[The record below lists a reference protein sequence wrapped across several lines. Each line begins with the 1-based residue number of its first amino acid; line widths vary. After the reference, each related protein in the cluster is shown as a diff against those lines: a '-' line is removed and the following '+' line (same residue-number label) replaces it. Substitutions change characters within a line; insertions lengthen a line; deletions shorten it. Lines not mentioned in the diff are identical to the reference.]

1 MAVALDPTTVQTPA
15 LDVIDRE
22 LVALADGAIDRLMVF
37 MSPQEG
43 KSVRVSH
50 RFVEWLLEHDPDLR
64 VAIVSYADE
73 MARRWGS
80 DIKLDAQS
88 FNGDD
93 DTIDLGLRLRAD
105 SRAAGRWQ
113 IDGRKGGVY
122 CVGVAGALTGK
133 PVDVMVI
140 DDPIKDLEQAQSA
153 TYRER
158 AWRFW
163 QAVAV
168 PRLGPGSRVVLVQTR
183 WHENDM
189 AGRLLE
195 QDPDR
200 WRVVSIPAVA
210 ESDDDPLGR
219 RPGEAMQ
226 SARGNRDWAK
236 IRSDVGEYVWCTPSE
251 TPILMADW
259 TTRPISQV
267 HVGDLVMGYAKG
279 TREARMILTPT
290 VVEAVG
296 TRTAPVQTMRMESGA
311 TVRCTPDHRWYTGRN
326 PDAPDIDRRNGGEV
340 ARPRPMYAP
349 ARVGTRLYRFD
360 PVLPDLTP
368 ERQRLLDYLAG
379 MIDGE
384 GTWQD
389 SALSI
394 AQSPDANPE
403 VFAKIEMVLKELG
416 YSFQTKVRPHQ
427 NHPEWGRH
435 GSFVIN
441 DPRGV
446 AAEMLRRTDMAKSR
460 QALAKLHARPHKPTR
475 FRDRVEE
482 ITIEG
487 DEPVYALRT
496 GTGNYVAWG
505 YASSNCALYQ
515 QRPAPADG
523 GLFKRSGLRH
533 WTKGA
538 EQRLLLAGRTV
549 DLRDCWRFLT
559 VDLAASTK
567 TSADYTA
574 AAVWAIGVDGDLIM
588 LDGIRERMDPA
599 GHWPAVRA
607 LRERWSADV
616 VFVES
621 RMFGTTLVYEA
632 GRDGV
637 PVQELHADTDKVTR
651 ALPATARADSARLWF
666 PPEDRFPA
674 WGDWRDELLAFPN
687 GSHDDCVDVVA
698 YAARVAGAHWLPTEA
713 SVQVDAR
720 RASRD
725 DGVAEQ
731 AYAAATGGSSGLDF
745 MSVNY

>member
-1 MAVALDPTTVQTPA
+1 MTVLSPWELAARHFQPRVRRWATPGEMAVALDPTTIQTPA

-22 LVALADGAIDRLMVF
+22 LVALADGDIDRLMVF

-133 PVDVMVI
+133 PVDVLVL

-195 QDPDR
+195 QDPGR

-236 IRSDVGEYVWCTPSE
+236 IRSDVGEYVW
-251 TPILMADW
+251 A
-259 TTRPISQV
+259 
-267 HVGDLVMGYAKG
+267 
-279 TREARMILTPT
+279 
-290 VVEAVG
+290 
-296 TRTAPVQTMRMESGA
+296 
-311 TVRCTPDHRWYTGRN
+311 
-326 PDAPDIDRRNGGEV
+326 
-340 ARPRPMYAP
+340 
-349 ARVGTRLYRFD
+349 
-360 PVLPDLTP
+360 
-368 ERQRLLDYLAG
+368 
-379 MIDGE
+379 
-384 GTWQD
+384 
-389 SALSI
+389 
-394 AQSPDANPE
+394 
-403 VFAKIEMVLKELG
+403 
-416 YSFQTKVRPHQ
+416 
-427 NHPEWGRH
+427 
-435 GSFVIN
+435 
-441 DPRGV
+441 
-446 AAEMLRRTDMAKSR
+446 
-460 QALAKLHARPHKPTR
+460 
-475 FRDRVEE
+475 
-482 ITIEG
+482 
-487 DEPVYALRT
+487 
-496 GTGNYVAWG
+496 
-505 YASSNCALYQ
+505 ALYQ

-549 DLRDCWRFLT
+549 DLRDCWRFVT

-632 GRDGV
+632 GRAGV

-666 PPEDRFPA
+666 PPEDRFST

-687 GSHDDCVDVVA
+687 GTHDDCVDVVA
-698 YAARVAGAHWLPTEA
+698 YAARVAGAHWLPME
-713 SVQVDAR
+713 SSDRVDVR
-720 RASRD
+720 RAH
-725 DGVAEQ
+725 DGVIEH
-731 AYAAATGGSSGLDF
+731 AYAAATGGGSGLDF
-745 MSVNY
+745 MNVNY

>member
-1 MAVALDPTTVQTPA
+1 MTATLSPWEAAARHFQPRVRRWATPGQLAKVLDPTTVQTPA

-22 LVALADGAIDRLMVF
+22 LVELADGDIDRLMVF

-50 RFVEWLLEHDPDLR
+50 RFVEWLLAEDPDLR

-93 DTIDLGLRLRAD
+93 GGEDLGLRLRAD

-153 TYRER
+153 AYRER

-168 PRLGPGSRVVLVQTR
+168 PRLGPGSKVVLVQTR
-183 WHENDM
+183 WHQLDL
-189 AGRLLE
+189 AGRLLK

-210 ESDDDPLGR
+210 ESSDDPLGR

-226 SARGNRDWAK
+226 SARGDRDWAK
-236 IRSDVGEYVWCTPSE
+236 IRSDVGEYVW
-251 TPILMADW
+251 A
-259 TTRPISQV
+259 
-267 HVGDLVMGYAKG
+267 
-279 TREARMILTPT
+279 
-290 VVEAVG
+290 
-296 TRTAPVQTMRMESGA
+296 
-311 TVRCTPDHRWYTGRN
+311 
-326 PDAPDIDRRNGGEV
+326 
-340 ARPRPMYAP
+340 
-349 ARVGTRLYRFD
+349 
-360 PVLPDLTP
+360 
-368 ERQRLLDYLAG
+368 
-379 MIDGE
+379 
-384 GTWQD
+384 
-389 SALSI
+389 
-394 AQSPDANPE
+394 
-403 VFAKIEMVLKELG
+403 
-416 YSFQTKVRPHQ
+416 
-427 NHPEWGRH
+427 
-435 GSFVIN
+435 
-441 DPRGV
+441 
-446 AAEMLRRTDMAKSR
+446 
-460 QALAKLHARPHKPTR
+460 
-475 FRDRVEE
+475 
-482 ITIEG
+482 
-487 DEPVYALRT
+487 
-496 GTGNYVAWG
+496 
-505 YASSNCALYQ
+505 ALYQ
-515 QRPAPADG
+515 QRPEPAAG
-523 GLFKRSGLRH
+523 MLFKRSGLRH

-538 EQRLLLAGRTV
+538 ADRLLLDGRAV
-549 DLRDCWRFLT
+549 DLRDCWKFLT

-574 AAVWAIGVDGDLIM
+574 AACWAIGLDGDLVM
-588 LDGIRERMDPA
+588 LDGLRERMDPA

-632 GRDGV
+632 GRAGV

-651 ALPATARADSARLWF
+651 ALPATARAGSGRLWF
-666 PPEDRFPA
+666 PPEDRFPS
-674 WGDWRDELLAFPN
+674 WSDWQDELLAFPN
-687 GSHDDCVDVVA
+687 AAHDDVVDVVA
-698 YAARVAGAHWLPTEA
+698 YAARVAGAHWLPMESA
-713 SVQVDAR
+713 DQARAR
-720 RASRD
+720 RAVPPLD
-725 DGVAEQ
+725 DVIGQ
-731 AYAAATGGSSGLDF
+731 AYAAATGGSAGLDL
-745 MSVNY
+745 MNINY

>member
-1 MAVALDPTTVQTPA
+1 MTATLSPWEVAARHFQPRPRRWATPGRLAAALDPTTVQTPA
-15 LDVIDRE
+15 LDVIDE
-22 LVALADGAIDRLMVF
+22 HLVALADREIDRLMVF
-37 MSPQEG
+37 MPPQEG

-50 RFVEWLLEHDPDLR
+50 RFVEWLLTTDPDLR

-80 DIKLDAQS
+80 DIKLDAQA

-93 DTIDLGLRLRAD
+93 GTVDLGLRLRAD

-153 TYRER
+153 VYRER

-183 WHENDM
+183 WHENDL

-200 WRVVSIPAVA
+200 WKVVSIPAVA
-210 ESDDDPLGR
+210 EADDDPLGR
-219 RPGEAMQ
+219 TPGEAMR

-236 IRSDVGEYVWCTPSE
+236 IRSDVGEYVW
-251 TPILMADW
+251 A
-259 TTRPISQV
+259 
-267 HVGDLVMGYAKG
+267 
-279 TREARMILTPT
+279 
-290 VVEAVG
+290 
-296 TRTAPVQTMRMESGA
+296 
-311 TVRCTPDHRWYTGRN
+311 
-326 PDAPDIDRRNGGEV
+326 
-340 ARPRPMYAP
+340 
-349 ARVGTRLYRFD
+349 
-360 PVLPDLTP
+360 
-368 ERQRLLDYLAG
+368 
-379 MIDGE
+379 
-384 GTWQD
+384 
-389 SALSI
+389 
-394 AQSPDANPE
+394 
-403 VFAKIEMVLKELG
+403 
-416 YSFQTKVRPHQ
+416 
-427 NHPEWGRH
+427 
-435 GSFVIN
+435 
-441 DPRGV
+441 
-446 AAEMLRRTDMAKSR
+446 
-460 QALAKLHARPHKPTR
+460 
-475 FRDRVEE
+475 
-482 ITIEG
+482 
-487 DEPVYALRT
+487 
-496 GTGNYVAWG
+496 
-505 YASSNCALYQ
+505 ALYQ

-523 GLFKRSGLRH
+523 GLFKRSTLRH

-538 EQRLLLAGRTV
+538 DQRILLDGRIV

-559 VDLAASTK
+559 VDLAASTR
-567 TSADYTA
+567 TSADYTV
-574 AAVWAIGVDGDLIM
+574 AAVWAIGVDGDLVM

-632 GRDGV
+632 GRAGV
-637 PVQELHADTDKVTR
+637 PVQELHADADKVTR
-651 ALPATARADSARLWF
+651 ALPATARADSGRLWF

-687 GSHDDCVDVVA
+687 ARHDDVVDVVA
-698 YAARVAGAHWLPTEA
+698 YAARVAGAHWLPMETA
-713 SVQVDAR
+713 DQVNAR
-720 RASRD
+720 RAASPAD
-725 DGVAEQ
+725 DVIGQ
-731 AYAAATGGSSGLDF
+731 AYTAATGGSNGLDL
-745 MSVNY
+745 MSLNY